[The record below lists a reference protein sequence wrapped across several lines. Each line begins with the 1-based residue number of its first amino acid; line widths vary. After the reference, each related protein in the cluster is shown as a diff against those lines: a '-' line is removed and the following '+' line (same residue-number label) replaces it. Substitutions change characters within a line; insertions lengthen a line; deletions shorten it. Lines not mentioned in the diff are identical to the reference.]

1 MKLEMDNAASQRKIF
16 WVTFAIGMAWA
27 LYRLFSNTGYIL
39 DDEATHYI
47 KSRSAWV
54 NPDIFFDLWTRAGR
68 NLIHALVAPF
78 GLTATRIF
86 TLILAAVAVIL
97 TAKSARHIGLKSIWA
112 IPVLMFFQSWFPDL
126 SYSILTQTPF
136 MIIWILGIYLAQKDR
151 FYLASICFG
160 YLSLIRHEGIL
171 LTALWGIWISFQSG
185 GMLNSIL
192 KRDFE
197 KIVPKAIARDAV
209 LAGFT
214 VLPIL
219 IFNLADYLYFKGEG
233 QYLFPFMVY
242 FDSNPTDYYGSGP
255 IYHYAAL
262 LVPALGIFSLS
273 LALFGAMFIK
283 KNLQKWSLI
292 LFTYVSYF
300 VVHSYIFWAG
310 KFASG
315 GYYHFLM
322 PMAPLFAL
330 LGVKALDVISE
341 KCLRFGKVIIITA
354 MVLITYQ
361 GLQMI
366 QEQGANQD
374 WEGIK
379 KGTATYEVHLINPPI
394 TPEQRGMNLREAADY
409 VSGIRKDEL
418 VTGNHPHVDI
428 HFGVLHDKQALTRDW
443 DDIKNLPLG
452 TFFIWD
458 QRLSELRE
466 NHRIEKF
473 QTGDWEV
480 IKSWK
485 NSRSDEVAVDPNK
498 EFTTIIFKKVR

>member
-1 MKLEMDNAASQRKIF
+1 MINAATQRKIF
-16 WVTFAIGMAWA
+16 WGTFALGLAWA
-27 LYRLFSNTGYIL
+27 LYRLFANTGYIQ

-47 KSRSAWV
+47 KSRSTWA
-54 NPDIFFDLWTRAGR
+54 NPDIFFDLWTRVGR
-68 NLIHALVAPF
+68 NLIHAFVAPF
-78 GLTATRIF
+78 GLTATRLF
-86 TLILAAVAVIL
+86 TLFLAAVAVIL
-97 TAKSARHIGLKSIWA
+97 TAKSAKHIGLKSVWA

-171 LTALWGIWISFQSG
+171 LTALWGIWISCQSG
-185 GMLNSIL
+185 GILNRIF
-192 KRDFE
+192 KKEFD
-197 KIVPKAIARDAV
+197 KIAPKAIIRDTV
-209 LAGFT
+209 LALFT
-214 VLPIL
+214 VFPII
-219 IFNLADYLYFKGEG
+219 IFNLADYLYFRGGAE
-233 QYLFPFMVY
+233 YSFPFEVY
-242 FDSNPTDYYGSGP
+242 FESNPTDYYGSGP

-262 LVPALGIFSLS
+262 LVPALGFFSLL
-273 LALFGAMFIK
+273 LALFGALFIK
-283 KNLQKWSLI
+283 KDLQKWSLI

-330 LGVKALDVISE
+330 LGVKAFDVITE
-341 KCLRFGKVIIITA
+341 KFQRFSKIMITTA

-361 GLQMI
+361 GLHMI
-366 QEQGANQD
+366 QQQGVNQD

-379 KGTATYEVHLINPPI
+379 NGTATYRVRLINPPI
-394 TPEQRGMNLREAADY
+394 HPEQRGINIREAAEY
-409 VSGIRKDEL
+409 VSSIRKDEL

-428 HFGVLHDKQALTRDW
+428 HFSNLHDKAALERDW
-443 DDIKNLPLG
+443 GDIRNLPLG
-452 TFFIWD
+452 TYFIWD

-466 NHRIEKF
+466 THRLEKF
-473 QTGDWEV
+473 QTGDWEI
-480 IKSWK
+480 IKSWENPK
-485 NSRSDEVAVDPNK
+485 RDEAASDPNK
-498 EFTTIIFKKVR
+498 EYTTMIFKKVR

>member
-1 MKLEMDNAASQRKIF
+1 MINTNSQRTIF
-16 WVTFAIGMAWA
+16 WATFALGLGWA
-27 LYRLFSNTGYIL
+27 MYRLFASTGYIL

-47 KSRSAWV
+47 KSRSAWA

-78 GLTATRIF
+78 GLTVTRLF
-86 TLILAAVAVIL
+86 TLFLAAVAVIL
-97 TAKSARHIGLKSIWA
+97 TAKSAKHIGLKSIWA
-112 IPVLMFFQSWFPDL
+112 VPVLMFFQSWFPDL

-171 LTALWGIWISFQSG
+171 LTALWGIWVSFQSG
-185 GMLNSIL
+185 GILNRVFKKEFGEIA
-192 KRDFE
+192 
-197 KIVPKAIARDAV
+197 PKAIFRDAV
-209 LAGFT
+209 LAFFT
-214 VLPIL
+214 VLPIIL
-219 IFNLADYLYFKGEG
+219 FNLADWMYFGGAEEYKI
-233 QYLFPFMVY
+233 PFMVY

-262 LVPALGIFSLS
+262 LVPALGIFSLL
-273 LALFGAMFIK
+273 LALFGALFIK
-283 KNLQKWSLI
+283 KDLQKWSLI

-330 LGVKALDVISE
+330 LGVKAFDVIAE
-341 KCLRFGKVIIITA
+341 KCERGKMMIIIS
-354 MVLITYQ
+354 VLLVVIQGFHMLQQQ
-361 GLQMI
+361 GLYQW
-366 QEQGANQD
+366 QSVLSLNASYN
-374 WEGIK
+374 
-379 KGTATYEVHLINPPI
+379 ASLINPPI
-394 TPEQRGMNLREAADY
+394 HPEQRGINLREAVEY
-409 VSGIRKDEL
+409 VSSLRKDEL
-418 VTGNHPHVDI
+418 ITGNHPHVDI
-428 HFGVLHDKQALTRDW
+428 HFGNLHDKAALERDW
-443 DDIKNLPLG
+443 GDIKNFPLH
-452 TFFIWD
+452 TYFIWD

-466 NHRIEKF
+466 AHSLEKF

-480 IKSWK
+480 IKTWK
-485 NSRSDEVAVDPNK
+485 NPKRDEAEADPQK
-498 EFTTIIFKKVR
+498 EHTTIIFKKVR